1 MADLQAAQ
9 KSLSEQVASGAITPQ
24 AAQAEL
30 RRLQLD
36 SSKQSLSQQVMSGG
50 INQAQADNELNRL
63 SGLGDSD
70 LASIYGTGALPAGQ
84 TQSSTPLVPGQNQPG
99 LTLPNVGFNGEM
111 PLKTGQDAINAGFNT
126 AYQGN
131 IAGNILN
138 NPNQISQFGSQN
150 TSVGPDGQPIV
161 TQVLSKENQDVVS
174 GIQGGAVSANQA
186 LGGML
191 GGGAFSSAYTAGEGV
206 PMSNYETAYE
216 KQLTQGTAEQK
227 AREREQLD
235 QTLTQRGIPVGS
247 KAYSQ
252 QMGDL
257 DTRYDKIFSNAR
269 NQAVTSGNQFQLQSL
284 PTLSS
289 VGQAGFMQPN
299 FTPFSGQGYN
309 APSATDVFG
318 LTSQLD
324 LQQQQLDFQKSQ
336 AKGSGGGGGGG
347 GGSSRPPSAGA
358 SPFGSR
364 PPGS

>member
-9 KSLSEQVASGAITPQ
+9 KSLSEQVASGKITPQ

-36 SSKQSLSQQVMSGG
+36 SSKQNLSQQVMGGG
-50 INQAQADNELNRL
+50 INQAQADAELSRL

-70 LASIYGTGALPAGQ
+70 LASIYGTGELPPGQ
-84 TQSSTPLVPGQNQPG
+84 TQSSTPVVPGANQPG
-99 LTLPNVGFNGEM
+99 LTLPNVGFNNEM

-138 NPNQISQFGSQN
+138 NPNQTSQFGSQT

-161 TQVLSKENQDVVS
+161 TQVLSKPNQDVVS

-191 GGGAFSSAYTAGEGV
+191 GGGAFSSAYTSGEGV
-206 PMSNYETAYE
+206 PLSNYETAYE
-216 KQLTQGTAEQK
+216 KQLTQGTEEQK

-257 DTRYDKIFSNAR
+257 DTRYDKIYSNAR
-269 NQAVTSGNQFQLQSL
+269 NAAVTSGNQFQLQSL

-299 FTPFSGQGYN
+299 FQGFTGSGYQGPN
-309 APSATDVFG
+309 AVDVFG
-318 LTSQLD
+318 LTTSAD
-324 LQQQQLDFQKSQ
+324 LQQQQIDKMKNQN
-336 AKGSGGGGGGG
+336 GGGGGGGGG
-347 GGSSRPPSAGA
+347 GGSSRPASAGA
-358 SPFGSR
+358 SPFGTR